1 MNADA
6 APGSGNRE
14 HTASLQINP
23 SAPNSTTI
31 GDESRSQGRQGITE
45 PAATPEPATPTPR
58 RSSGVLR
65 AISRFGVPLVAVVFF
80 AVFAITNPTTFPTL
94 ANLQVVAASNS
105 IGLLLALAGLA
116 PLIGGEFDLSIGFIL
131 ELSAVATAVLVGQA
145 GLPAWAALIIVVV
158 GGGLIGSIN
167 ALLIMGVG
175 ISSFIAT
182 LGVGSLA
189 GAASLYLT
197 QGSILIEGIP
207 RSLIDFGQGLVL
219 GVPNVVGLGLGGLLA
234 YWFVFEHTVFGRK
247 LLAVGLSRRASEL
260 AGINPGRMIL
270 ASFVLSGTMSALC
283 GFLVLARTGSASSGI
298 GTNFL
303 LPALAACFL
312 GATSVRVGRFNPLG
326 TGFAVL
332 LVAIGLNGLQL
343 IGVPGWVEP
352 GFDGAVLLIAVG
364 ASRLAQRVNRQ

>member
-1 MNADA
+1 MLDRERMKSVQIRQTVSEPVATEAAAPADA
-6 APGSGNRE
+6 ATP
-14 HTASLQINP
+14 ASQ
-23 SAPNSTTI
+23 
-31 GDESRSQGRQGITE
+31 
-45 PAATPEPATPTPR
+45 
-58 RSSGVLR
+58 RSSALLQAV
-65 AISRFGVPLVAVVFF
+65 SRFGVPLVAAVFF
-80 AVFAITNPTTFPTL
+80 IAFAISNPTTFLTV

-105 IGLLLALAGLA
+105 IGLLLALAALA

-131 ELSAVATAVLVGQA
+131 ELSAVATAVLVGQG
-145 GLPAWAALIIVVV
+145 GLPAWEALAIVLV
-158 GGGLIGSIN
+158 GGGLIGAVN
-167 ALLIMGVG
+167 AFLIMGVG
-175 ISSFIAT
+175 ISSFIGT

-219 GVPNVVGLGLGGLLA
+219 GVPIVVGLGLGGLLA
-234 YWFVFEHTVFGRK
+234 YWFIFEHTVFGRK

-260 AGINPGRMIL
+260 AGIHPGRMIL
-270 ASFVLSGTMSALC
+270 ASFVLSGAMSAFC

-312 GATSVRVGRFNPLG
+312 GATAVRVGRFNPLG

-364 ASRLAQRVNRQ
+364 ASRFAQRANRQ

>member
-1 MNADA
+1 M
-6 APGSGNRE
+6 
-14 HTASLQINP
+14 ASLQINP

-31 GDESRSQGRQGITE
+31 GDESQSHDRQGIAE
-45 PAATPEPATPTPR
+45 PAVTLEPPTPITQ
-58 RSSGVLR
+58 RSSGVLM

-80 AVFAITNPTTFPTL
+80 VVFSITNPTTFPTL

-131 ELSAVATAVLVGQA
+131 ELSAVATAVLVGQG
-145 GLPAWAALIIVVV
+145 GLPAWAALIIVLV

-219 GVPNVVGLGLGGLLA
+219 GVPNVVGLGLAGLLA

-364 ASRLAQRVNRQ
+364 ASRLAQRVNRE

>member
-1 MNADA
+1 VNADA
-6 APGSGNRE
+6 APGSENRE
-14 HTASLQINP
+14 ERMASLQI
-23 SAPNSTTI
+23 SASASNSATVR
-31 GDESRSQGRQGITE
+31 EEGRGQRGIVEPAAATE
-45 PAATPEPATPTPR
+45 PAAPLPR
-58 RSSGVLR
+58 RSSGILQ

-80 AVFAITNPTTFPTL
+80 VVFSITNPTTFPTV

-145 GLPAWAALIIVVV
+145 GLSAWMALIIVLV
-158 GGGLIGSIN
+158 GGALIGSVN

-219 GVPNVVGLGLGGLLA
+219 GVPTVVGLGLGGLLA

-247 LLAVGLSRRASEL
+247 LLAVGLSRRSSEL
-260 AGINPGRMIL
+260 AGINPARMIL
-270 ASFVLSGTMSALC
+270 ASFVLSGMMSALC

-312 GATSVRVGRFNPLG
+312 GATAVRVGRFNPLG
-326 TGFAVL
+326 TGFAVM